1 MTNHQSTQFHTPEDA
16 LSWMLDK
23 GMVTRSTSKDLE
35 TLATV
40 RGFVLSD
47 QFGQSIGTNLLE
59 LFAKATGSKKTGLS
73 EVTVRDV
80 FVMAIIAAIV
90 RDIRVPLSEKEME
103 LCAGILVTLL
113 PIDRLTQAGIGDKT
127 LHNLA
132 HDRLLVRKIQRVCGP
147 IG

>member
-1 MTNHQSTQFHTPEDA
+1 
-16 LSWMLDK
+16 MLDK
-23 GMVTRSTSKDLE
+23 GMVTRSTSKDPE

-59 LFAKATGSKKTGLS
+59 LFAKATGSKKNGLS